1 MLLQPQIDVETEVH
15 CVFVVVNKYTDI
27 FLDALILF
35 LAATN
40 LLWDFMAFDP
50 PSENANCIL
59 SHIDIT
65 AHTCFNKNMI
75 NFSRQLNITAVK

>member
-1 MLLQPQIDVETEVH
+1 MLLQPHIDVETEVH

-27 FLDALILF
+27 FIDALILF

-50 PSENANCIL
+50 PSENAN
-59 SHIDIT
+59 S
-65 AHTCFNKNMI
+65 F
-75 NFSRQLNITAVK
+75 